1 MRCRRSRGI
10 RSAAIIP
17 LAVGAT
23 LAAAVTLAGCGFG
36 PPAAT
41 PFSVSYPAATAGAN
55 PIPLTLVDQTG
66 LVTSIVAV
74 PGEAAST
81 GVEVA
86 PGVGSALRVGW
97 QGGPCDDRVT
107 LVLNDIGSSYELAI
121 HNHPPITAG
130 LTCDDSIVT
139 RAVDIT
145 FNRHLDPSQLT
156 LNVTYP

>member
-1 MRCRRSRGI
+1 MRCRRSSGI
-10 RSAAIIP
+10 RSAALI
-17 LAVGAT
+17 T
-23 LAAAVTLAGCGFG
+23 LAAGLTLAGCGFG
-36 PPAAT
+36 SPAAT

-66 LVTSIVAV
+66 LVTSVVAV
-74 PGEAAST
+74 AGGAAST

-86 PGVGSALRVGW
+86 PAVGSALRVGW